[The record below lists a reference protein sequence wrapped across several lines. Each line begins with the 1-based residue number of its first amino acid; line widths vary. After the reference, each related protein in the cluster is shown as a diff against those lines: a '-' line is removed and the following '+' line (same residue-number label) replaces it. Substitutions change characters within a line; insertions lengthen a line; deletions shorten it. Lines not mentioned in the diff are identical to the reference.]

1 MIPRSPVE
9 PQSERRRPE
18 RAWTRREYKGRKKPL
33 HRLLIVTIAMV
44 VLLVGGGIV
53 APSTV
58 SVSALQLMLPFF
70 AVLAVASIGQHLVI
84 QQRGLDLSVAG
95 IMSFSAVIV
104 SALPSSEAG
113 VAETLAFVALAL
125 AMGLGVGAV
134 NGALVALLRVN
145 SLVTTIGMN
154 SLMLGITMHVTRGF
168 SQQAPPPL
176 NKFGVGKFLEVPL
189 TLYVLMR
196 HRRDRN
202 FSA

>member
-1 MIPRSPVE
+1 MIPPRSTVAADQ
-9 PQSERRRPE
+9 QSERRRPE

-33 HRLLIVTIAMV
+33 HRLLIVSIAAA
-44 VLLVGGGIV
+44 VLLVGGGIA

-58 SVSALQLMLPFF
+58 SVSALQSMLPFF
-70 AVLAVASIGQHLVI
+70 AILAVASIGQHLVI

-95 IMSFSAVIV
+95 IMSFAAVIV

-113 VAETLAFVALAL
+113 VPETLAFVVLAL

-154 SLMLGITMHVTRGF
+154 SLMLGTTMYVTRGF
-168 SQQAPPPL
+168 SQQAP
-176 NKFGVGKFLEVPL
+176 
-189 TLYVLMR
+189 
-196 HRRDRN
+196 RRSTG
-202 FSA
+202 SASVNSSACR